1 MPALTFIDRLRIERA
16 VWTVDAY
23 LSPLPARR
31 QREIRRELRANLRAS
46 AAQVGAKAA
55 VRNLGSL
62 RRLGY
67 EYLSV
72 EYRGRPWPTPLRGIG
87 WMITTAVVLAVAQ
100 VMAVTAYERGL
111 MDADAEPG
119 TYTLE
124 VPVIGVV
131 GQITVDSSGET
142 ASLSFY
148 LSLLVWLAWLLGAFV
163 VGSRLWRVIPR
174 WRDRLRDRRA
184 RREAHAAAEG

>member
-1 MPALTFIDRLRIERA
+1 
-16 VWTVDAY
+16 
-23 LSPLPARR
+23 
-31 QREIRRELRANLRAS
+31 
-46 AAQVGAKAA
+46 
-55 VRNLGSL
+55 
-62 RRLGY
+62 
-67 EYLSV
+67 
-72 EYRGRPWPTPLRGIG
+72 
-87 WMITTAVVLAVAQ
+87 MITTAVVLAVAQ